1 MLRRRIQGSA
11 AGVVVLMFLAA
22 CGGAPKAP
30 AETAAAT
37 PPAAPEP
44 QAHAANDPAQPPPP
58 AVAAPPARDEFD
70 PATAAGAVKGVP
82 APTNS
87 ASIEAVANYFTDLPG
102 LDMSGLS
109 DQQRQHLLHRVNSE
123 LCTCGC
129 KHETL
134 AFCFVND
141 PRCPK
146 VKGLVNTVLNDIK
159 AGK

>member
-1 MLRRRIQGSA
+1 MHRRRLPGSA
-11 AGVVVLMFLAA
+11 AGLVPVLMFLAA

-30 AETAAAT
+30 AETAAT
-37 PPAAPEP
+37 PPAASETPA
-44 QAHAANDPAQPPPP
+44 QAANDPAQAATPGE
-58 AVAAPPARDEFD
+58 AAAPPTDNFD
-70 PATAAGAVKGVP
+70 PATAAGAVKGIP

-87 ASIEAVANYFTDLPG
+87 ASIEAVANYYTDLPG
-102 LDMSGLS
+102 LDMSDLS
-109 DQQRQHLLHRVNSE
+109 ARQKQHLLHRVNSE

-141 PRCPK
+141 PKCPK
-146 VKGLVNTVLNDIK
+146 VKGLVNTVLDEIK